1 MRLPD
6 PDRREHM
13 DSGATMSVKVSS
25 SSDYQIWS
33 GLHITRPIGLLPD
46 PL

>member
-6 PDRREHM
+6 PDRPEHI
-13 DSGATMSVKVSS
+13 DPDATLRAKVSS